1 MALTVMPQA
10 PTLSGVYSVRDF
22 VPQLNKMT
30 EDNTKALQN
39 AFNFAMDLQNESVR
53 GEQKD
58 LVNKEND
65 RRKSLE
71 ENIRNDEL
79 LLTKLQKELQMLKN
93 GEDVQIRSGIQTMQQ
108 NSVPEVQK
116 KIDMLN
122 NIDNNTMKWN
132 WANLSKFGGAE

>member
-79 LLTKLQKELQMLKN
+79 LLAKLQKELQMLKN
-93 GEDVQIRSGIQTMQQ
+93 GEDVQVRSGIQTMQQ

-116 KIDMLN
+116 KVDMLN

-132 WANLSKFGGAE
+132 WANIAKFGGAE

>member
-65 RRKSLE
+65 RRKSIE
-71 ENIRNDEL
+71 ENIRNDEVL
-79 LLTKLQKELQMLKN
+79 LAKLQKELQMLKN
-93 GEDVQIRSGIQTMQQ
+93 GEDVQVRSGIQTMQQ

-116 KIDMLN
+116 KVDMLN

-132 WANLSKFGGAE
+132 WANLAKFGGAE

>member
-10 PTLSGVYSVRDF
+10 PSLSGVYSVRDF

-71 ENIRNDEL
+71 ENIRNDEVL
-79 LLTKLQKELQMLKN
+79 LAKLQKELQMLKN
-93 GEDVQIRSGIQTMQQ
+93 GEDVQVRSGIQTMQQ

-132 WANLSKFGGAE
+132 WANIAKFGGAE